1 MIYANT
7 LDDILFLDQMMRENN
22 RMQLYISIDMFV
34 NYLDVIIHS
43 AMDYMQTVS
52 KVIMSDKDIKAF
64 DGWER
69 LPFICGEREDTNVVC
84 VIRESESTQ
93 GLTLMGHNEYV
104 VLKCI
109 SPKEDIKEEMRKYF
123 NSLPMED
130 QCLISI
136 TDLSTIKK
144 IFD

>member
-1 MIYANT
+1 
-7 LDDILFLDQMMRENN
+7 
-22 RMQLYISIDMFV
+22 
-34 NYLDVIIHS
+34 
-43 AMDYMQTVS
+43 
-52 KVIMSDKDIKAF
+52 
-64 DGWER
+64 
-69 LPFICGEREDTNVVC
+69 
-84 VIRESESTQ
+84 
-93 GLTLMGHNEYV
+93 MGHNEYV

-109 SPKEDIKEEMRKYF
+109 NPKEDIKEEMRKYF